1 MFSSYFDVFYDQLL
15 YRRMAIQNKKKT
27 RVNNDVS
34 WTSTFSKITR
44 KNHLKLKY
52 FIYTGDIKYHANQGR
67 AYIFR
72 LLKQY
77 FISLDFDA
85 NNIDPSSALER
96 AMQHLQWTYKA
107 LRK

>member
-15 YRRMAIQNKKKT
+15 YRRMAIQKKKT